1 MQYDKGV
8 WASRGYANT
17 PASQPPAVRAERMFA
32 GIDSWEGD
40 TNGKGGGTL
49 KQLTDPAARKQ
60 VVDNIKLLLYSTD
73 RSVSDSC

>member
-40 TNGKGGGTL
+40 TNGKGGG
-49 KQLTDPAARKQ
+49 P
-60 VVDNIKLLLYSTD
+60 
-73 RSVSDSC
+73 